1 MTAATVTAMDT
12 PSLPRRPPSHSG
24 HEQCP
29 RTTSASTA
37 ATAGPPPSAL
47 QRCARWRKALAA
59 SQQERPPVA
68 LIQTGGRCRLLR
80 GHPRQSGSSFTAGGR
95 PTTPSSLPP
104 SLLPTLSLTP
114 PPHISPCLKPPGRG
128 RTASL
133 QRGRKCPRVA
143 HAAPVAAAMLRIT
156 RSPTHPIRASQ

>member
-1 MTAATVTAMDT
+1 MTAATMTAMDM

-24 HEQCP
+24 EEQCL

-37 ATAGPPPSAL
+37 ATAGPLPSAL
-47 QRCARWRKALAA
+47 QRCARWRKELPALG
-59 SQQERPPVA
+59 QERPPAA
-68 LIQTGGRCRLLR
+68 LIQIGRRCRLLR
-80 GHPRQSGSSFTAGGR
+80 GRPRQSGSSFTAGGH
-95 PTTPSSLPP
+95 PTMPSSLPP
-104 SLLPTLSLTP
+104 SLLLTLSLT
-114 PPHISPCLKPPGRG
+114 PHISPCLKHPGRG

-156 RSPTHPIRASQ
+156 CSPTHPIRASQ